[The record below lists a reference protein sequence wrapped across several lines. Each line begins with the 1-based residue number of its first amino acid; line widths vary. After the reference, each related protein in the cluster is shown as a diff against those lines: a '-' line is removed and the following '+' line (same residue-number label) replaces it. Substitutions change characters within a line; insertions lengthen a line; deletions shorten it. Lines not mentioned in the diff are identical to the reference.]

1 MLIALS
7 QDSNEINV
15 DPLLFYLRFLQM
27 LFAFS
32 IITLLLFDQFNLH
45 IEGRTMNVNL
55 SRVLIFMSAINVCF
69 SLICSS
75 SVTVN

>member
-15 DPLLFYLRFLQM
+15 DPLLFYVCCLQL
-27 LFAFS
+27 LFVLI

-45 IEGRTMNVNL
+45 IEGTTMNVNL
-55 SRVLIFMSAINVCF
+55 CLCMDFHVSYKCML
-69 SLICSS
+69 
-75 SVTVN
+75 